1 MTGEYYLRFCR
12 LRTRLPCRPPP
23 SSKSV
28 TPLVNFDPRARD
40 AAPASLPL
48 NASPLCFPPS
58 LDLLT
63 SMTTT
68 PSFPYE
74 GAGGGEKGEGRL
86 LSGIGLGRARCPSA
100 RRVAPRP
107 HQTSVHKQTK
117 VAVSHPSLPLQI
129 PSIVDPGRSPPI
141 NCTHPPELQIAPF
154 GATESIPEPN
164 TNLVFVA
171 ARGERGR
178 RRGKYEYPA
187 CIHRLECGLGS

>member
-48 NASPLCFPPS
+48 NTSPLCFPHS

-86 LSGIGLGRARCPSA
+86 SGIGLGRARCPP
-100 RRVAPRP
+100 V
-107 HQTSVHKQTK
+107 
-117 VAVSHPSLPLQI
+117 VSRLGHIKHRSINRQKWPFHIPL
-129 PSIVDPGRSPPI
+129 SSPPNSVQRRSRSI
-141 NCTHPPELQIAPF
+141 PAHKLHPPARAPNC
-154 GATESIPEPN
+154 S
-164 TNLVFVA
+164 V
-171 ARGERGR
+171 R
-178 RRGKYEYPA
+178 R
-187 CIHRLECGLGS
+187 HRIDTRP